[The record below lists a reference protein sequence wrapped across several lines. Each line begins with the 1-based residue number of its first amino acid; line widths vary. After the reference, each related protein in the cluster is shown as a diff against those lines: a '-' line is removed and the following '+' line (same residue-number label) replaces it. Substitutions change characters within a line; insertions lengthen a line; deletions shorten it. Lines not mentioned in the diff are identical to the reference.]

1 MNPPAAAID
10 ASSQSHATRQ
20 RAPLYRW
27 IFPALGVVS
36 LLASC
41 VIVTLRGQ
49 LLSDEIYTWIEIGD
63 PSFAHLF
70 HALPRLGGGGMPL
83 FYLIMWPWAHLF
95 GRGTLSLRLCTCIAA
110 CAAFLILLA
119 TLRRRFAPPVA
130 FLGAA
135 FGFFSSLMVVGESHQ
150 ARTYGLY
157 LLLAVLAVAQ
167 WLSIAENPKP
177 RPRDLA
183 LLALSQAGLVLG
195 HVLALFYAVLMLCA
209 LVVSDAC
216 QRRFR
221 LRAYVC
227 FAAAW
232 LALIPWIPAILTSMA
247 AGRPYGWLPMPG
259 SGSLLAALSCWIFTG
274 LYWPSTQHHLLLF
287 GFSWLCGFACAAILV
302 VSALRRVTVVSPPRR
317 ALLLLALALV
327 LAPELFFLVSHLAQP
342 ILLPRYLIPT
352 AIGVALLAASW
363 FEDLGLAGGRVA
375 AALSIVFLLLPV
387 ASVLLATPVRF
398 NAAPIDQ
405 LAAGRPVVCDDFH
418 DFVDMV
424 RYSAWPDSPQYPLD
438 WPVALRAERAAPSDY
453 HLLVNYR
460 REGFLV
466 PNVRDVSE
474 ILSRP
479 SFLLLDNSQ
488 SPWFRL
494 EIASN
499 PRFTFT
505 VVRQLDATRRLIQ
518 VSRRP

>member
-1 MNPPAAAID
+1 MNPPAAALD
-10 ASSQSHATRQ
+10 APPQSRIPQQ
-20 RAPLYRW
+20 RALLYRW

-36 LLASC
+36 LLAAC
-41 VIVTLRGQ
+41 VILCLRGQ

-63 PSFAHLF
+63 PSFSHLF
-70 HALPRLGGGGMPL
+70 RALPRLGGGGMPL
-83 FYLIMWPWAHLF
+83 FYLVMWPWAHLF
-95 GRGTLSLRLCTCIAA
+95 GRGTLSLRLCTCAEA
-110 CAAFLILLA
+110 CAAFLILLSI
-119 TLRRRFAPPVA
+119 LRRRFTPPVA

-157 LLLAVLAVAQ
+157 LLLATLAVAQ
-167 WLSIAENPKP
+167 WLSIAEDPKP
-177 RPRDLA
+177 RGRDLA

-209 LVVSDAC
+209 LIVFDAG

-221 LRAYVC
+221 IRVYLC
-227 FAAAW
+227 FVAGW
-232 LALIPWIPAILTSMA
+232 LALIPWIPAILASMA
-247 AGRPYGWLPMPG
+247 AGRPYGWIPMPG
-259 SGSLLAALSCWIFTG
+259 IGSLFAALSCWIFTG
-274 LYWPSTQHHLLLF
+274 LYWPSTQHHLFLF
-287 GFSWLCGFACAAILV
+287 GIAWLCGFACAAILV
-302 VSALRRVTVVSPPRR
+302 VSALRRLTVVSPPRR
-317 ALLLLALALV
+317 ALLLLALALI
-327 LAPELFFLVSHLAQP
+327 LAPELFFFVSHLAQP

-352 AIGVALLAASW
+352 AIGVAMLAASW
-363 FEDLGLAGGRVA
+363 FEETGLAGGRVA
-375 AALSIVFLLLPV
+375 AGLSIVFLLLPI
-387 ASVLLATPVRF
+387 ASVLLTAPVRF
-398 NAAPIDQ
+398 HAAPVDQ

-424 RYSAWPDSPQYPLD
+424 RYSAYPDSPQFPLD
-438 WPVALRAERAAPSDY
+438 WPVALRSERAAPSDY

-479 SFLLLDNSQ
+479 SFLLLDNSR
-488 SPWFRL
+488 SPWFQL

-505 VVRQLDATRRLIQ
+505 VVRQLDATRRLIE
-518 VSRRP
+518 VSRAP